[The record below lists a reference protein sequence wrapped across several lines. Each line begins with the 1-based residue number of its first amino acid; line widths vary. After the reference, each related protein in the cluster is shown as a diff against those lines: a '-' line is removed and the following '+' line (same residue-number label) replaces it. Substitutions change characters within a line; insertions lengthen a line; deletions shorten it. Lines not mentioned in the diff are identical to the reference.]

1 MKKKIILLLF
11 GGAIFFLI
19 ALSVAPLIQLF
30 LSLPQVLQKNQ
41 NINSGATNKNK
52 INLNAGINAQD
63 AEKTIEDRQLRIF
76 YKTKPMVMFD
86 TPNSE
91 IVSFEAYVPVRYEL
105 SYGIYSTNEN
115 LISSES
121 YQKSHEARIEN
132 LLPGT
137 LYVYTVII
145 YDEFN
150 SKNDEVSATFKTL
163 DAQSENFSF
172 VVLGDSRPV
181 SGAVQ
186 PEVFSKIVGQI
197 KRLQPNFVVM
207 VGDMVQL
214 SEFPAATYNEAE
226 KKWANFLDVIYPVA
240 STLPWYAAVGNH
252 DEPDLVAPL
261 QRYRE
266 IFHFPKNFPQ
276 NMWWAEDSMYFFEYG
291 NALFVVVN
299 TEEPG
304 YSGSVSQGQYT
315 WFADTLKKSSKKNK
329 FVLSHRPFLGS
340 KRKLEEKD
348 GQDFQKLF
356 AGAGVSA
363 VFSGHDHL
371 YCNYMLNGIYYIISG
386 GAGSPLYEGLCEG
399 NEISRY
405 HFVQISVDKNKIFV
419 KSFDEN
425 LNVLDSF
432 QITK

>member
-30 LSLPQVLQKNQ
+30 LSLPQTLQKNE
-41 NINSGATNKNK
+41 NINFGKADKNE
-52 INLNAGINAQD
+52 INLNAGINARNV
-63 AEKTIEDRQLRIF
+63 EKNTEKKQLRIF
-76 YKTKPMVMFD
+76 YKTKPIVMFH

-91 IVSFEAYVPVRYEL
+91 RISFEAYVPVRYEL
-105 SYGIYSTNEN
+105 SYGINSTDEN
-115 LISSES
+115 RISTES
-121 YQKSHEARIEN
+121 YQKSHEVGIEN

-137 LYVYTVII
+137 EYAYTVVIF
-145 YDEFN
+145 DEFN
-150 SKNDEVSATFKTL
+150 SKNDEVRATFKTL

-172 VVLGDSRPV
+172 VILGDSRPV
-181 SGAVQ
+181 SGAAQ
-186 PEVFSKIVGQI
+186 PEIFSKIVEQI
-197 KRLQPNFVVM
+197 KKLQPNFVVM
-207 VGDMVQL
+207 LGDMVQL
-214 SEFPAATYNEAE
+214 SGLSGATYDEAE
-226 KKWANFLDVIYPVA
+226 EVWAKFLDVIYPVA
-240 STLPWYAAVGNH
+240 SNISWFSAVGNH

-261 QRYRE
+261 KRYRE

-276 NMWWAEDSMYFFEYG
+276 NMWWAENTMYHFEYG

-304 YSGSVSQGQYT
+304 YSGSLSQGQYE
-315 WFADTLKKSSKKNK
+315 WLADTLKKSSKINK
-329 FVLSHRPFLGS
+329 FVLSHRPIRGS

-348 GQDFQKLF
+348 SQDFQKLF
-356 AGAGVSA
+356 SSAGVSA

-371 YCNYMLNGIYYIISG
+371 YCNYALDGIYYIISG

-399 NEISRY
+399 NEISRH
-405 HFVQISVDKNKIFV
+405 HFVQVSVNGKKIFV

-425 LNVLDSF
+425 LNVFDSF
-432 QITK
+432 EITK